1 MRSLRSASSAVVC
14 GVLLMSTLAFAR
26 SPEGSFQ
33 KSFTV
38 SGPVNLEVFTHS
50 GDITVRSGPAGTVS
64 VSGKIYSGNGWI
76 FGTRTAAVSEVEKN
90 PPVQQNGDTI
100 HIKYPEEKNIS
111 VDYEITVPA
120 DTEVHT
126 HSNSGDQ
133 TVEGIRRSVALEA
146 DSGDMRLRDISGE
159 VHIRTGSGDVDGRQI
174 AGSIHAETGSGDIRL
189 EESGSGEIR
198 VRTGSGDIGIQGAN
212 GSLYAD
218 SGNGDITIAGNVTGP
233 WSVHTGSGDVRLNLP
248 SQAAF
253 DLDASTSSGDLN
265 VDHAVTT
272 AVQGKARDE
281 HIVVGK
287 VGGGGP
293 SLVVRTGSG
302 DVQIH

>member
-1 MRSLRSASSAVVC
+1 MKSLRSAHSAVVC
-14 GVLLMSTLAFAR
+14 GALLISTLAFAK

-38 SGPVNLEVFTHS
+38 NGPVNLEVFTHS
-50 GDITVRSGPAGTVS
+50 GDITVRPGPAGTVS
-64 VSGKIYSGNGWI
+64 VSGKIYTGNGWI
-76 FGTRTAAVSEVEKN
+76 FGARTAAISEVEKN
-90 PPVQQNGDTI
+90 PPVQQNGNTI
-100 HIKYPEEKNIS
+100 HIKYAEQKNIS
-111 VDYEITVPA
+111 VNYEITVPA
-120 DTEVHT
+120 DTKVHT

-133 TVEGIRRSVALEA
+133 TIEGIRQSVAIES

-159 VHIRTGSGDVDGRQI
+159 VHLRTGSGDVDGRQI

-189 EESGSGEIR
+189 DESGSGEIR
-198 VRTGSGDIGIQGAN
+198 VRTGSGDIGVQGAN

-218 SGNGDITIAGNVTGP
+218 SGNGDITIAGNIAGP
-233 WSVHTGSGDVRLNLP
+233 WSIHTGSGDVRVSLP

-265 VDHAVTT
+265 VGHAVAT
-272 AVQGKARDE
+272 AVQGTDRDE
-281 HIVVGK
+281 HVFVGK
-287 VGGGGP
+287 VGDGGP